1 MQEQQPNPWKTMY
14 EKQQSGAFQSWTP
27 TRDKVIE
34 LRKHHP
40 EMTLQAIGTE
50 LGISRERV
58 RQILTSENIETR
70 SLGRIPVPMPLC
82 KNCNNPV
89 PLRKRIYCSPECQ
102 RPNGKTTT
110 HCHFCNKE
118 IVLMSA
124 QYRARSSRATHIHCS
139 RECRGADR
147 RGKTNLRYNK

>member
-1 MQEQQPNPWKTMY
+1 MQEQQSNPWKAMY

-27 TRDKVIE
+27 SRDKAIE

-58 RQILTSENIETR
+58 RQILTSENLETR
-70 SLGRIPVPMPLC
+70 SVGRIPEPMPLC
-82 KNCNNPV
+82 RTCNNPV
-89 PLRKRIYCSPECQ
+89 PIRRRIYCSSECQ
-102 RPNGKTTT
+102 RPYGKTTVN
-110 HCHFCNKE
+110 CHFCNTE
-118 IVLMSA
+118 ITLMTS
-124 QYRARSSRATHIHCS
+124 QYNARTSRNVHIHCS
-139 RECRGADR
+139 RECRNADR